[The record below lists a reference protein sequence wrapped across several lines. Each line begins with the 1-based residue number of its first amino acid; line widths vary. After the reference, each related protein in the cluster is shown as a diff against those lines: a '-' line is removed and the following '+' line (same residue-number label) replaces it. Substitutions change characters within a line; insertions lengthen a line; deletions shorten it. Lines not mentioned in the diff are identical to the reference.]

1 MNGIGSSKVINNTAQ
16 LAAQFNDFYL
26 EITSPKI
33 SQIGN
38 YKIIKEIGEGAFGK
52 AYLATH
58 ILLNINVVLKCGLID
73 DPNIVREIYYH
84 KQLKHKNIVSLY
96 EVIKTENHLWI
107 ALEYCQGGELYYYI
121 YEKKRLELDECRN
134 IFFQIVLGVKYV
146 HSLNLSHRDLKLE
159 NILLADQKRTI
170 VKLTDFGFIREFN
183 PQSRK
188 FLSTI
193 CGTTVYMAPELLT
206 GQKYSG
212 FVIDIWSM
220 GVILYTMLNGMLPF
234 DDDDEM
240 KIQHKVINTEPMFYD
255 HVPIDVNQLISKMLL
270 KDPNQRPSL
279 NEILNS
285 SYLIDVYNKYLE
297 KGTKRNSSGSGD
309 AESIISINQHYNTVD
324 RPFEAKIEKDLL
336 RKLQRISFDTEELK
350 ATMYN
355 NEINLLTAFYELL
368 LTQEY
373 SKKKQKYMREKK
385 RKLYEAKKSLKKS
398 RKRVK
403 SVLSLSDQALGSQPL
418 ERIMSSLS
426 IASNKNSSRH
436 TLTIARKSLDKN
448 DTTQIP
454 PLPKSSQTSRLNIEI
469 PSPRATNTSIALPP
483 RSRRGSREISTTTA
497 ASSITADLNT
507 PLRRTV
513 SFVPDGR
520 RLSQVIS
527 SEPKET
533 IKKTNKS
540 GKILHKLQFWKK
552 NKGDEYQDDTIS
564 HYSTKSNHSKS
575 TNDVMIE
582 SDGENPLEL
591 IVKGG
596 NNSPIKFDNTMNSH
610 QKMNTVPPEV
620 LEQQRLDR
628 FHKNDATRR
637 QRENSNSDGQS
648 GKLERPQQLQLQH
661 HRQLLQ
667 LQSLNTG
674 LSTSGIDSPHTPPS
688 AENSR
693 FARTRPSSM
702 ISQISQ
708 LSKLSQMSTMLSE
721 SELDIL
727 DETDTMDDDDDY
739 DDDDYDDEVYE
750 SSINTSQDNKLTG
763 PNATPSSSN
772 QGVKTSSKKRP
783 TYRRGVA
790 SDTSITSTPSASGGG
805 AGGGSGIISTIPK
818 KKNSLS
824 KLRSNSSEDIS
835 EDSYRFNDENMP
847 MGRSGSPDLGKKRSF
862 RALQQPIPLV
872 NGTTSTSIAEKL
884 NDATKMPY
892 VRAPSP
898 PIGFKYN
905 AKANK
910 KMMTTAINGNN
921 NNNNNN
927 QQQPPGYQDTKQ
939 VEDWIHNGTT
949 GNTTTFTKS
958 TIYQP
963 VINEEEEENV

>member
-1 MNGIGSSKVINNTAQ
+1 MNGIGSSKVINHTAQ
-16 LAAQFNDFYL
+16 LAAQFNEFYL

-58 ILLNINVVLKCGLID
+58 VLLNINVVLKCGLID

-212 FVIDIWSM
+212 FAIDIWSM

-240 KIQHKVINTEPMFYD
+240 KIQHKVINTDPMFYD
-255 HVPIDVNQLISKMLL
+255 HVPVDANQLISKMLS

-285 SYLIDVYNKYLE
+285 SFLIDLYNKYLE
-297 KGTKRNSSGSGD
+297 KGNKRNSSGSGD

-336 RKLQRISFDTEELK
+336 RKLQRIDFDTEELK

-355 NEINLLTAFYELL
+355 NEINSLTAFYELL

-373 SKKKQKYMREKK
+373 SKKKQKYIREKK
-385 RKLYEAKKSLKKS
+385 RKLYEAKKSIKKS

-403 SVLSLSDQALGSQPL
+403 SALSLSDQASNSQPL

-426 IASNKNSSRH
+426 ITSNKNSSSRH
-436 TLTIARKSLDKN
+436 TSFIARKSLDKA
-448 DTTQIP
+448 DTSQIP
-454 PLPKSSQTSRLNIEI
+454 PSPKSSQGSRLNIEI

-483 RSRRGSREISTTTA
+483 RSRRSSREISTTTA
-497 ASSITADLNT
+497 ASSITADLTT

-527 SEPKET
+527 EPKEAN
-533 IKKTNKS
+533 KKTNKS

-575 TNDVMIE
+575 TNDVMME
-582 SDGENPLEL
+582 SDGENPLEI

-596 NNSPIKFDNTMNSH
+596 GNKNNNSPIKLDNTMH
-610 QKMNTVPPEV
+610 TVAPEV
-620 LEQQRLDR
+620 LDQQRLASR
-628 FHKNDATRR
+628 FQKNDGTQK
-637 QRENSNSDGQS
+637 QRENQNLEGQS
-648 GKLERPQQLQLQH
+648 GKLERPQQVQSQH
-661 HRQLLQ
+661 HRQQQ
-667 LQSLNTG
+667 LQSSNTG
-674 LSTSGIDSPHTPPS
+674 LSINAIDSPHTPPS
-688 AENSR
+688 AETSR

-708 LSKLSQMSTMLSE
+708 FSKLSQMSTMLSE

-727 DETDTMDDDDDY
+727 DETDTMDDDDD
-739 DDDDYDDEVYE
+739 DDDYDDEVYE
-750 SSINTSQDNKLTG
+750 SSINTSQDNKISG
-763 PNATPSSSN
+763 SNAPPSSSN
-772 QGVKTSSKKRP
+772 QGGMKTSNKKRP

-790 SDTSITSTPSASGGG
+790 SDTSITSTPSASG
-805 AGGGSGIISTIPK
+805 GGGSGIISTIPK

-835 EDSYRFNDENMP
+835 EDSYRFNDENIP
-847 MGRSGSPDLGKKRSF
+847 LGRSGSPDLGKKRSF
-862 RALQQPIPLV
+862 RALQQPVPLI
-872 NGTTSTSIAEKL
+872 NGTIATSISEKL

-898 PIGFKYN
+898 PVGFKYN

-910 KMMTTAINGNN
+910 KMMTTAVNGNN

-927 QQQPPGYQDTKQ
+927 YHQPPGYQDTKQ

-949 GNTTTFTKS
+949 GNTNTFTKS

>member
-183 PQSRK
+183 PQSRR

-212 FVIDIWSM
+212 FAIDIWSM

-483 RSRRGSREISTTTA
+483 RSRRSSREISTTTA

-507 PLRRTV
+507 PLLRTV

-552 NKGDEYQDDTIS
+552 NKVDEYQDDTIS

-575 TNDVMIE
+575 TNDVMME

-637 QRENSNSDGQS
+637 QRQNSNSDGQS

-727 DETDTMDDDDDY
+727 DETDTMD

>member
-58 ILLNINVVLKCGLID
+58 VLLNINVVLKCGLID

-575 TNDVMIE
+575 TNDVMME

-727 DETDTMDDDDDY
+727 DETDTMD

>member
-58 ILLNINVVLKCGLID
+58 VLLNINVVLKCGFID

-183 PQSRK
+183 PQSRR

-212 FVIDIWSM
+212 FAIDIWSM

-483 RSRRGSREISTTTA
+483 RSRRSSREISTTTA

-596 NNSPIKFDNTMNSH
+596 NNSPIKFDNIMNSH

-637 QRENSNSDGQS
+637 QRENSNSDEQT

-739 DDDDYDDEVYE
+739 DDEVYE

-772 QGVKTSSKKRP
+772 QGIKSSSKKRP

>member
-1 MNGIGSSKVINNTAQ
+1 MNGIGSSKVINHTAQ
-16 LAAQFNDFYL
+16 LAAQFNEFYL

-58 ILLNINVVLKCGLID
+58 VLLNINVVLKCGLID

-212 FVIDIWSM
+212 FAIDIWSM

-240 KIQHKVINTEPMFYD
+240 KIQHKVINTDPMFYD
-255 HVPIDVNQLISKMLL
+255 HVPVDANQLISKMLL

-285 SYLIDVYNKYLE
+285 SFLIDLYNKYLE
-297 KGTKRNSSGSGD
+297 KGNKRNSSGSGD

-336 RKLQRISFDTEELK
+336 RKLQRIDFDTEELK

-373 SKKKQKYMREKK
+373 SKKKQKYIREKK
-385 RKLYEAKKSLKKS
+385 RKLYEAKKSIKKS

-403 SVLSLSDQALGSQPL
+403 SALSLSDQALNSQPL

-426 IASNKNSSRH
+426 ITSNKNSSSRH
-436 TLTIARKSLDKN
+436 TLFIARKSLDKA
-448 DTTQIP
+448 DTSQIP
-454 PLPKSSQTSRLNIEI
+454 PLPKSSQGSRLNIEI
-469 PSPRATNTSIALPP
+469 PSPRATNTSIALPS
-483 RSRRGSREISTTTA
+483 RSRRSSREISTTTA
-497 ASSITADLNT
+497 ASSITADLTT

-527 SEPKET
+527 EPKEAN
-533 IKKTNKS
+533 KKTNKS

-575 TNDVMIE
+575 TNDVMME
-582 SDGENPLEL
+582 SDGENPLEI

-596 NNSPIKFDNTMNSH
+596 GNKNNNSPIKLDNTMH
-610 QKMNTVPPEV
+610 TVAPEV
-620 LEQQRLDR
+620 LDQQRLASR
-628 FHKNDATRR
+628 FQKNDGTQK
-637 QRENSNSDGQS
+637 QRENQNLEGQS
-648 GKLERPQQLQLQH
+648 GKLERPQQVQLQH
-661 HRQLLQ
+661 HRQQQ
-667 LQSLNTG
+667 LQSSNTG
-674 LSTSGIDSPHTPPS
+674 LSINAIDSPHTPPS
-688 AENSR
+688 AETSR

-708 LSKLSQMSTMLSE
+708 FSKLSQMSTMLSE

-727 DETDTMDDDDDY
+727 DETDTMDDDDD
-739 DDDDYDDEVYE
+739 DDDYDDEVYE
-750 SSINTSQDNKLTG
+750 SSINTSQDNKISG
-763 PNATPSSSN
+763 SNAPPSSSN
-772 QGVKTSSKKRP
+772 QGGMKTSNKKRP

-790 SDTSITSTPSASGGG
+790 SDTSITSTPSASG
-805 AGGGSGIISTIPK
+805 GGGSGIISTIPK

-835 EDSYRFNDENMP
+835 EDSYRFNDENIP
-847 MGRSGSPDLGKKRSF
+847 LGRSGSPDLGKKRSF
-862 RALQQPIPLV
+862 RALQQPVPLI
-872 NGTTSTSIAEKL
+872 NGTIATSISEKL

-898 PIGFKYN
+898 PVGFKYN

-910 KMMTTAINGNN
+910 KMMTTAVNGNN

-927 QQQPPGYQDTKQ
+927 YHQPPGYQDTKQ

-949 GNTTTFTKS
+949 GNTNTFTKS

>member
-212 FVIDIWSM
+212 FAIDIWSM

-483 RSRRGSREISTTTA
+483 RSRRSSREISTTTA

-575 TNDVMIE
+575 TNDVMME

-596 NNSPIKFDNTMNSH
+596 NNSPIKLDNTMNSH

-637 QRENSNSDGQS
+637 QRENSNSDGQT

-667 LQSLNTG
+667 LQSSNTG

-727 DETDTMDDDDDY
+727 DETDTMD

>member
-212 FVIDIWSM
+212 FAIDIWSM

-483 RSRRGSREISTTTA
+483 RSRRSSREISTTTA

-610 QKMNTVPPEV
+610 QKMNTIPPEV

-667 LQSLNTG
+667 LQSSNTG

-727 DETDTMDDDDDY
+727 DETDTMD

-949 GNTTTFTKS
+949 GNTTMFTKS

>member
-739 DDDDYDDEVYE
+739 DDEVYE

-963 VINEEEEENV
+963 VINEEEKENV

>member
-309 AESIISINQHYNTVD
+309 AESIISINQHYNTVE

-739 DDDDYDDEVYE
+739 DDEVYE

>member
-575 TNDVMIE
+575 TNDVMME

-596 NNSPIKFDNTMNSH
+596 NNSPIKLDNTMNSH

-727 DETDTMDDDDDY
+727 DETDTMD

-949 GNTTTFTKS
+949 GNTTMFTKS

>member
-212 FVIDIWSM
+212 FAIDIWSM

-483 RSRRGSREISTTTA
+483 RSRRSSREISTTTA

-575 TNDVMIE
+575 TNDVMME

-596 NNSPIKFDNTMNSH
+596 NNSPIKLDNTMNSH

-637 QRENSNSDGQS
+637 QRENSNSDGQT

-727 DETDTMDDDDDY
+727 DETDTMD

>member
-575 TNDVMIE
+575 TNDVMME

-727 DETDTMDDDDDY
+727 DETDTMD

-949 GNTTTFTKS
+949 GNTTMFTKS

>member
-212 FVIDIWSM
+212 FAIDIWSM

-596 NNSPIKFDNTMNSH
+596 NNSPIKLDNTMNSH
-610 QKMNTVPPEV
+610 QKMNTIPPEV

-628 FHKNDATRR
+628 FHKNDGTRR

-727 DETDTMDDDDDY
+727 DETDTMD

>member
-58 ILLNINVVLKCGLID
+58 VLLNINVVLKCGLID

-212 FVIDIWSM
+212 FAIDIWSM

-483 RSRRGSREISTTTA
+483 RSRRSSREISTTTA

-575 TNDVMIE
+575 TNDVMME

-591 IVKGG
+591 IVKGS
-596 NNSPIKFDNTMNSH
+596 NNSPIKLDNTMNSH

-667 LQSLNTG
+667 LQSSNTG

-727 DETDTMDDDDDY
+727 DETDTMD

>member
-58 ILLNINVVLKCGLID
+58 VLLNINVVLKCGLID

-212 FVIDIWSM
+212 FAIDIWSM

-483 RSRRGSREISTTTA
+483 RSRRSSREISTTTA

-596 NNSPIKFDNTMNSH
+596 NNSPIKLDNTMNSH

-667 LQSLNTG
+667 LQSSNTG

-727 DETDTMDDDDDY
+727 DETDTMD

>member
-212 FVIDIWSM
+212 FAIDIWSM

-483 RSRRGSREISTTTA
+483 RSRRSSREISTTTA

-575 TNDVMIE
+575 TNDVMME

-596 NNSPIKFDNTMNSH
+596 NNSPIKLDNTMNSH
-610 QKMNTVPPEV
+610 QKMNTIPPEV

-628 FHKNDATRR
+628 FHKNDGTRR

-667 LQSLNTG
+667 LQSSNTG

-727 DETDTMDDDDDY
+727 DETDTMD

-898 PIGFKYN
+898 PIGFKYS

>member
-212 FVIDIWSM
+212 FAIDIWSM

-483 RSRRGSREISTTTA
+483 RSRRSSREISTTTA

-575 TNDVMIE
+575 TNDVMME

-727 DETDTMDDDDDY
+727 DETDTMD

-949 GNTTTFTKS
+949 GNTTMFTKS

>member
-212 FVIDIWSM
+212 FAIDIWSM

-575 TNDVMIE
+575 TNDVMME

-596 NNSPIKFDNTMNSH
+596 NNSPIKLDNTMNSH
-610 QKMNTVPPEV
+610 QKMNTIPPEV

-727 DETDTMDDDDDY
+727 DETDTMD

-949 GNTTTFTKS
+949 GNTTMFTKS

>member
-212 FVIDIWSM
+212 FAIDIWSM

-575 TNDVMIE
+575 TNDVMME

-596 NNSPIKFDNTMNSH
+596 NNSPIKLDNTMNSH

-667 LQSLNTG
+667 LQSSNTG

-727 DETDTMDDDDDY
+727 DETDTMD

>member
-58 ILLNINVVLKCGLID
+58 VLLNINVVLKCGLID

-212 FVIDIWSM
+212 FAIDIWSM

-483 RSRRGSREISTTTA
+483 RSRRSSREISTTTA

-575 TNDVMIE
+575 TNDVMME

-667 LQSLNTG
+667 LQSSNTG

-727 DETDTMDDDDDY
+727 DETDTMD

>member
-58 ILLNINVVLKCGLID
+58 VLLNINVVLKCGLID

-183 PQSRK
+183 PQSRR

-212 FVIDIWSM
+212 FAIDIWSM

-483 RSRRGSREISTTTA
+483 RSRRSSREISTTTA

-575 TNDVMIE
+575 TNDVMME

-596 NNSPIKFDNTMNSH
+596 NNSPIKLDNTMNSH

-628 FHKNDATRR
+628 FHKNDGTRR

-667 LQSLNTG
+667 LQSSNTG

-739 DDDDYDDEVYE
+739 DDEVYE

-763 PNATPSSSN
+763 PNATPLSSN
-772 QGVKTSSKKRP
+772 QGIKTSSKKRP

-921 NNNNNN
+921 NNNNN

>member
-212 FVIDIWSM
+212 FVIDIWSI

-483 RSRRGSREISTTTA
+483 RSRRSSREISTTTA

-667 LQSLNTG
+667 LQSSNTG

-727 DETDTMDDDDDY
+727 DETDTMD

>member
-58 ILLNINVVLKCGLID
+58 VLLNINVVLKCGLID

-212 FVIDIWSM
+212 FAIDIWSM

-520 RLSQVIS
+520 RLSQVIL

-628 FHKNDATRR
+628 FHKNDGTRR

-667 LQSLNTG
+667 LQSSNTG

-727 DETDTMDDDDDY
+727 DETDTMD

>member
-212 FVIDIWSM
+212 FAIDIWSM

-483 RSRRGSREISTTTA
+483 RSRRSSREISTTTA

-575 TNDVMIE
+575 TNDVMME

-596 NNSPIKFDNTMNSH
+596 NNSPIKLDNTMNSH

-667 LQSLNTG
+667 LQSSNTG

-727 DETDTMDDDDDY
+727 DETDTMD

>member
-58 ILLNINVVLKCGLID
+58 VLLNINVVLKCGLID

-212 FVIDIWSM
+212 FAIDIWSM

-483 RSRRGSREISTTTA
+483 RSRRSSREISTTTA

-596 NNSPIKFDNTMNSH
+596 NNSPIKLDNTMNSH

-667 LQSLNTG
+667 LQSSNTG

-727 DETDTMDDDDDY
+727 DETDTMD

-949 GNTTTFTKS
+949 GNTTMFTKS

>member
-483 RSRRGSREISTTTA
+483 RSRRSSREISTTTA

-596 NNSPIKFDNTMNSH
+596 NNSPIKLDNTMNSH
-610 QKMNTVPPEV
+610 QKMNTIPPEV

-667 LQSLNTG
+667 LQSSNTG

-727 DETDTMDDDDDY
+727 DETDTMD

-949 GNTTTFTKS
+949 GNTTMFTKS

>member
-58 ILLNINVVLKCGLID
+58 VLLNINVVLKCGLID

-212 FVIDIWSM
+212 FAIDIWSM

-483 RSRRGSREISTTTA
+483 RSRRSSREISTTTA

-575 TNDVMIE
+575 TNDVMME

-596 NNSPIKFDNTMNSH
+596 NNSSIKLDNTMNSH

-628 FHKNDATRR
+628 FHKNDGTRR

-667 LQSLNTG
+667 LQSSNTG

-739 DDDDYDDEVYE
+739 DDEVYE

-772 QGVKTSSKKRP
+772 QGIKSSSKKRP

-927 QQQPPGYQDTKQ
+927 QQQQPPGYQDTKQ

>member
-708 LSKLSQMSTMLSE
+708 LSNLSQMSTMLSE

-727 DETDTMDDDDDY
+727 DETDTMD

>member
-497 ASSITADLNT
+497 ASNITADLNT

-575 TNDVMIE
+575 TNDVMME

-727 DETDTMDDDDDY
+727 DETDTMD

>member
-739 DDDDYDDEVYE
+739 DDEVYE

-763 PNATPSSSN
+763 PNATPLSSN
-772 QGVKTSSKKRP
+772 QGIKTSSKKRP

>member
-667 LQSLNTG
+667 LQSSNTG

-727 DETDTMDDDDDY
+727 DETDTMD

>member
-58 ILLNINVVLKCGLID
+58 VLLNINVVLKCGFID

-212 FVIDIWSM
+212 FAIDIWSM

-448 DTTQIP
+448 DTAQIP

-483 RSRRGSREISTTTA
+483 RSRRSSREISTTTA

-575 TNDVMIE
+575 TNDVMME

-596 NNSPIKFDNTMNSH
+596 NNSPIKLDNTMNSH
-610 QKMNTVPPEV
+610 QKMNTIPPEV

-628 FHKNDATRR
+628 FHKNDGTRR

-667 LQSLNTG
+667 LQSSNTG

-727 DETDTMDDDDDY
+727 DETDTMD

>member
-1 MNGIGSSKVINNTAQ
+1 
-16 LAAQFNDFYL
+16 
-26 EITSPKI
+26 
-33 SQIGN
+33 
-38 YKIIKEIGEGAFGK
+38 
-52 AYLATH
+52 
-58 ILLNINVVLKCGLID
+58 
-73 DPNIVREIYYH
+73 
-84 KQLKHKNIVSLY
+84 
-96 EVIKTENHLWI
+96 
-107 ALEYCQGGELYYYI
+107 
-121 YEKKRLELDECRN
+121 
-134 IFFQIVLGVKYV
+134 
-146 HSLNLSHRDLKLE
+146 
-159 NILLADQKRTI
+159 
-170 VKLTDFGFIREFN
+170 
-183 PQSRK
+183 
-188 FLSTI
+188 
-193 CGTTVYMAPELLT
+193 
-206 GQKYSG
+206 
-212 FVIDIWSM
+212 M

-483 RSRRGSREISTTTA
+483 RSRRSSREISTTTA

-575 TNDVMIE
+575 TNDVMME

-628 FHKNDATRR
+628 FHKNDGTRR

-727 DETDTMDDDDDY
+727 DETDTMD

-949 GNTTTFTKS
+949 GNTTMFTKS

>member
-58 ILLNINVVLKCGLID
+58 VLLNINVVLKCGLID

-212 FVIDIWSM
+212 FAIDIWSM

-436 TLTIARKSLDKN
+436 ALTIARKSLDKN

-483 RSRRGSREISTTTA
+483 RSRRSSREISTTTA

-575 TNDVMIE
+575 TNDVMME

-591 IVKGG
+591 IVKGS
-596 NNSPIKFDNTMNSH
+596 NNSPIKLDNTMNSH

-667 LQSLNTG
+667 LQSSNTG

-727 DETDTMDDDDDY
+727 DETDTMD

>member
-212 FVIDIWSM
+212 FAIDIWSM

-575 TNDVMIE
+575 TNDVMME

-591 IVKGG
+591 IVKGS
-596 NNSPIKFDNTMNSH
+596 NNSPIKLDNTMNSH

-667 LQSLNTG
+667 LQSSNTG

-727 DETDTMDDDDDY
+727 DETDTMD

>member
-183 PQSRK
+183 PQSRR

-212 FVIDIWSM
+212 FAIDIWSM

-483 RSRRGSREISTTTA
+483 RSRRSSREISTTTA

-513 SFVPDGR
+513 SFVPNGR

-575 TNDVMIE
+575 TNDVMME

-628 FHKNDATRR
+628 FHKNDGTRR

-667 LQSLNTG
+667 LQSSNTG

-727 DETDTMDDDDDY
+727 DETDTMD

>member
-739 DDDDYDDEVYE
+739 DDEVYE

>member
-212 FVIDIWSM
+212 FAIDIWSM

-596 NNSPIKFDNTMNSH
+596 NNSPIKLDNTMNSH

-667 LQSLNTG
+667 LQSSNTG

-727 DETDTMDDDDDY
+727 DETDTMD

-949 GNTTTFTKS
+949 GNTTMFTKS

>member
-575 TNDVMIE
+575 TNDVMME

-596 NNSPIKFDNTMNSH
+596 NNSPIKLDNTMNSH
-610 QKMNTVPPEV
+610 QKMNTIPPEV

-727 DETDTMDDDDDY
+727 DETDTMD

>member
-212 FVIDIWSM
+212 FAIDIWSM

-575 TNDVMIE
+575 TNDVMME

-596 NNSPIKFDNTMNSH
+596 NNSPIKLDNTMNSH
-610 QKMNTVPPEV
+610 QKMNTIPPEV

-628 FHKNDATRR
+628 FHKNDGTRR

-667 LQSLNTG
+667 LQSSNTG

-727 DETDTMDDDDDY
+727 DETDTMD